1 MLTSRCFRLPAL
13 TTRGSWSTP
22 QVALLSLTNTSQA
35 LDEFNRVRIDHLPI
49 TSSSDTSSTAPSGG
63 SNQTNDPTAAKDK
76 HIGAGAIGGIAT
88 AALLLS
94 VLVVFLGR
102 YLILRRRL
110 RRDGGLNGKSLGNEK
125 PDYDVIAPHS
135 SGSSGFPT
143 APTLDFS
150 AERHRIQMARHNTS
164 SSISSSTIGAYSD
177 DGADDGGKYGW
188 SSRDN
193 LTKIESRTSSHGKGK
208 SKMSRASSLLG
219 AGFDGI
225 SDGQGLAGYSAPSR
239 SVEDDESS
247 PTSAL
252 PTNTASSWRISQQPG
267 EVESARG
274 GGSGSRDSRRLS
286 GVLGG
291 AGSKTLAMDS
301 ILQAKRE
308 ARRSRS
314 ESPSGE
320 IAEGRAK
327 RVISTANTNT
337 TVSSSANLHDQ
348 PNTAPTSSSQNQDT
362 RLSNSLASHTA
373 HTYPPSSL
381 APSSLAPS
389 SGRPNSNNRSFI
401 SSSSTPSAPSPL
413 HIATSLPHLQ
423 PRRPSYLLTS
433 FPSAFASDTIVE
445 SPLTSPTSADPP
457 SKLPSSPPTQSIPG
471 DALPRLSS
479 DSSSISFPIDRI
491 SPLDRISRQ
500 GLALSASSISNPPI
514 PPPQPSSESPNSPS
528 RNAPPARIEL
538 PRRSFSST
546 SGLTRLLA
554 ESPSDLLDSPPIWNV
569 EDPLLT
575 SPDRPSGR
583 PDKLS
588 S

>member
-208 SKMSRASSLLG
+208 SKMSSLLG

-308 ARRSRS
+308 ARRIGRDRRRK
-314 ESPSGE
+314 GE
-320 IAEGRAK
+320 EGHQHRQYQHNGLLL
-327 RVISTANTNT
+327 RQST
-337 TVSSSANLHDQ
+337 
-348 PNTAPTSSSQNQDT
+348 
-362 RLSNSLASHTA
+362 
-373 HTYPPSSL
+373 
-381 APSSLAPS
+381 
-389 SGRPNSNNRSFI
+389 
-401 SSSSTPSAPSPL
+401 
-413 HIATSLPHLQ
+413 
-423 PRRPSYLLTS
+423 
-433 FPSAFASDTIVE
+433 
-445 SPLTSPTSADPP
+445 
-457 SKLPSSPPTQSIPG
+457 
-471 DALPRLSS
+471 
-479 DSSSISFPIDRI
+479 
-491 SPLDRISRQ
+491 
-500 GLALSASSISNPPI
+500 
-514 PPPQPSSESPNSPS
+514 
-528 RNAPPARIEL
+528 
-538 PRRSFSST
+538 
-546 SGLTRLLA
+546 
-554 ESPSDLLDSPPIWNV
+554 
-569 EDPLLT
+569 
-575 SPDRPSGR
+575 
-583 PDKLS
+583 
-588 S
+588 